1 MPSSLASL
9 SEPSEE
15 PPAQSTAVTPH
26 APPPLDPQTATL
38 YHTPSHAE
46 TFEERRA
53 RFNKQETLSFAPVRH
68 RTTEAVGPYPVSRP
82 TSSTDDALTGQVFYI
97 EDIDT
102 TLLPSGWH
110 VDEQGFLQLTERNT
124 DYWEVRAGC
133 LIRHHMVPRRGRL
146 PLHQLPK
153 DCPVNVDKLDKIRV
167 TLVRGANRKG
177 RLYTDD
183 GTDSASP
190 PDVSTSWTGA
200 TIYQINGETRKE
212 LAMYSGSHQTFTS
225 AKQQGKEQKAAKM
238 QKFKKNKSDVNE
250 RLLGPQ
256 ERAMFKEAKIKEL
269 KSFFDHHVW
278 TFQTVKEAD
287 PGRTLSSRILLKWSR
302 NPDGTPRAKARLIV
316 RGFADRMLSPGRSR
330 PPVQRLRGCPALWCS
345 PWLQLWA
352 GPLGPLMSA
361 PLSCK
366 AVNKTASSG

>member
-1 MPSSLASL
+1 M
-9 SEPSEE
+9 
-15 PPAQSTAVTPH
+15 
-26 APPPLDPQTATL
+26 
-38 YHTPSHAE
+38 
-46 TFEERRA
+46 
-53 RFNKQETLSFAPVRH
+53 
-68 RTTEAVGPYPVSRP
+68 
-82 TSSTDDALTGQVFYI
+82 
-97 EDIDT
+97 
-102 TLLPSGWH
+102 
-110 VDEQGFLQLTERNT
+110 
-124 DYWEVRAGC
+124 
-133 LIRHHMVPRRGRL
+133 
-146 PLHQLPK
+146 
-153 DCPVNVDKLDKIRV
+153 
-167 TLVRGANRKG
+167 TLVHGAHGKS
-177 RLYTDD
+177 RLFTDD

-190 PDVSTSWTGA
+190 PDVSTSWTGT

-212 LAMYSGSHQTFTS
+212 LAMYSGSHQAFTS

-238 QKFKKNKSDVNE
+238 KKFKKNKSDVNE